1 MSSLNKVQII
11 GNVGKDPEVRAMSSG
26 DKVANITVA
35 TSEKWT
41 DKTSGEKKEKTE
53 WHRVTV
59 WNQGLVGV
67 IEKYLKKGD
76 KVYFEG
82 QLETRKWDKDGVD
95 MYTTE
100 ITLRPYRGEMVLL
113 SGPRSVA
120 PGEVSSEPM
129 QQPPAVSY
137 TAANPDGVAVDDSD
151 IPF

>member
-113 SGPRSVA
+113 SGPRSVVT
-120 PGEVSSEPM
+120 GEVGSEPM
-129 QQPPAVSY
+129 QPLTPVSY
-137 TAANPDGVAVDDSD
+137 TAANPDGVAVDDSE